1 MCYLNLGLCF
11 NLVLDSYK
19 YMDISFAL
27 KAWGGERGFL
37 HVSRAFETKI
47 LDFSL

>member
-27 KAWGGERGFL
+27 KAWGGN
-37 HVSRAFETKI
+37 V
-47 LDFSL
+47 DFYMCQEPLRQKY